1 MWTVSG
7 SCLLSMITFFLV
19 LFHSNNIWYGRVF
32 LWLLISDVTA
42 GAAGMLEG
50 CSVVV
55 GGGSTLFLVMML
67 DVGGG
72 TMVCRDKRERD
83 VTAKL

>member
-1 MWTVSG
+1 M
-7 SCLLSMITFFLV
+7 
-19 LFHSNNIWYGRVF
+19 
-32 LWLLISDVTA
+32 TA

-55 GGGSTLFLVMML
+55 GGGSTLFFVMML
-67 DVGGG
+67 DVGSG

-83 VTAKL
+83 VTAKLYSSLGGCCL